1 MKSATKWI
9 LFFAVQVNKCH
20 ISRAN
25 FSRIVNYNWIVI
37 AFSQSINLSKPFV
50 SGCCYYDNAFNF
62 HPNSSA
68 SLTLFSILDLRYDGY
83 SQHLFTKLCFFFRVW
98 HAYIFEGLFDVNH
111 DEASSL
117 DICQH
122 HRDLLGIYWRGR
134 CKNCQVPPEMAQH
147 KSAAVKGDR
156 SLLKDQSQ
164 YIKKIKGKLIPVGSG
179 KKVSYFLNILVFAF
193 PKQLPERIS
202 RVVKF
207 PEREVRISWKK
218 HTLLISSDRYSSQ
231 KRKRNMPP
239 PPATTTK
246 QIRTWS
252 SV

>member
-37 AFSQSINLSKPFV
+37 ALSQSINLSKPFV
-50 SGCCYYDNAFNF
+50 SGFCYYDNAFNF

-68 SLTLFSILDLRYDGY
+68 SLTLFLILDLRYDGY

-98 HAYIFEGLFDVNH
+98 HAYIFEGLFYVNH
-111 DEASSL
+111 DEARSL

-122 HRDLLGIYWRGR
+122 HRDCLGIYWRGR

-147 KSAAVKGDR
+147 RSAAVKGDR
-156 SLLKDQSQ
+156 SLVKDQSQ
-164 YIKKIKGKLIPVGSG
+164 YIKKTTGKLISVGSG
-179 KKVSYFLNILVFAF
+179 KKVSYFLNT
-193 PKQLPERIS
+193 QNPEQNHHCWEHWYKVTNRLLIQ
-202 RVVKF
+202 V
-207 PEREVRISWKK
+207 REKISWV
-218 HTLLISSDRYSSQ
+218 S
-231 KRKRNMPP
+231 
-239 PPATTTK
+239 
-246 QIRTWS
+246 
-252 SV
+252 